1 MDDFLEQFFN
11 VEVMLKYLPDI
22 IDGLWVTIILAL
34 LIIISGLAL
43 GFVLAVIRAFQI
55 RAVNILIVGCVDVL
69 RALPPLVIIFI
80 LYFALPIFG
89 LNWSGFFCAWLSLSL
104 VLAAFVEEIYW
115 AGITSVN
122 KSQWEAARSTG
133 LGFLATLIYVVLP
146 QVMRMTIPPLTNRT
160 LVIAKN
166 TALASVVAVPEMLT
180 VAQTSLAYAANTS
193 PLTLAAAGYLLMFL
207 PLVILS
213 RWIEARFAWK
223 R

>member
-1 MDDFLEQFFN
+1 LDDFLEQFFN